1 MKQIKLAITMA
12 IIAILIITIVFLSII
27 SPLKGL
33 SILTPFSILLGVTLW
48 GYGFIVLISVLRNR
62 KKENFL
68 NIQILGAIFLIFA
81 FIPIGFLFMKLSGQA
96 RTRITIEVVN
106 NSDRIPSN
114 ISIFGSGSIF
124 ENSDTLKL
132 KKLDKGESL
141 TYKTNA
147 ISKPHRSGYI
157 KMEFDLDNKHISKNI
172 AGEFSINPYD
182 IKQQWRLIID
192 DSFYK

>member
-1 MKQIKLAITMA
+1 MQQIKLAITMA
-12 IIAILIITIVFLSII
+12 IIAIIIITIVFLSII

-33 SILTPFSILLGVTLW
+33 SILTPFSILLGVTIW
-48 GYGFIVLISVLRNR
+48 GYGLIVLISAMRNR

-68 NIQILGAIFLIFA
+68 NIQILTAIFLIFA
-81 FIPIGFLFMKLSGQA
+81 FIPIGLLFMKLSGQA

-106 NSDRIPSN
+106 NSERIPSN

-141 TYKTNA
+141 TYKINA
-147 ISKPHRSGYI
+147 ISKPHRRGYI

>member
-1 MKQIKLAITMA
+1 MKQIKLVKKLAL
-12 IIAILIITIVFLSII
+12 IAILIISIIFLSII

-33 SILTPFSILLGVTLW
+33 SILTPLAIVLGITIW
-48 GYGFIVLISVLRNR
+48 GYGLIVLISGVRNR
-62 KKENFL
+62 KKENFSD
-68 NIQILGAIFLIFA
+68 IQILTATILIGA
-81 FIPIGFLFMKLSGQA
+81 FIPLGLLFMKLSGQA

-106 NSDRIPSN
+106 KSERIPSN

-132 KKLDKGESL
+132 KKLNKGESL
-141 TYKTNA
+141 TYTINA

-157 KMEFDLDNKHISKNI
+157 IMEFDLDNKHISKNI

>member
-1 MKQIKLAITMA
+1 MKQIKLAQKLA
-12 IIAILIITIVFLSII
+12 LIAILIISITFLSIL

-33 SILTPFSILLGVTLW
+33 SILTPLVIVLGITIW
-48 GYGFIVLISVLRNR
+48 GYGLIVLISGLRNR
-62 KKENFL
+62 KKDNFSD
-68 NIQILGAIFLIFA
+68 IQILTATILICA
-81 FIPIGFLFMKLSGQA
+81 FIPLGILFMKLSGQA
-96 RTRITIEVVN
+96 RTKITIEVVN
-106 NSDRIPSN
+106 HSKRTPSN

-132 KKLDKGESL
+132 KKLNKGESL
-141 TYKTNA
+141 TYTINA
-147 ISKPHRSGYI
+147 ISKPHRSGHI

>member
-1 MKQIKLAITMA
+1 MKQIKLAQKLA
-12 IIAILIITIVFLSII
+12 LIAILIITIIFLSIL

-33 SILTPFSILLGVTLW
+33 SILTPLAIVLGITIW
-48 GYGFIVLISVLRNR
+48 GYGLIVLVLGLRNR
-62 KKENFL
+62 KKENFSD
-68 NIQILGAIFLIFA
+68 IKILTAIILICG
-81 FIPIGFLFMKLSGQA
+81 FIPIGILFMKISGKA

-106 NSDRIPSN
+106 QSERNPSN
-114 ISIFGSGSIF
+114 ISIFGSGIIF

-132 KKLDKGESL
+132 KKLNKGESL
-141 TYKTNA
+141 TYTINA

-157 KMEFDLDNKHISKNI
+157 KMEFDLDKKHISKNI
-172 AGEFSINPYD
+172 AGEFSVNPYV